1 MISLNIYRLQSGTT
15 YVSQLELV
23 NAIYKE
29 YGKEKAVTIFLE
41 FGKVMTPSTVPVIV
55 QSPLEFGIYSH
66 DLCLVAKQLHLPVQL
81 LDSDGSVV
89 RVSDVLSGII
99 VR

>member
-23 NAIYKE
+23 NAIYEE
-29 YGKEKAVTIFLE
+29 YDKEKAATILLE
-41 FGKVMTPSTVPVIV
+41 FGKVMTPSTVPVIS

-89 RVSDVLSGII
+89 RVSDALSGII